1 MDIDIDDLLSN
12 WYKAKQEI
20 YLLEQKCEKYKKVS
34 EKIMSQLDKNTLNTS
49 SYSLKKID
57 IVRNTISKNDVP
69 SDIWDKYSKRNKY
82 SSFYLT
88 PANKIKKSPKR
99 KIKKSL

>member
-20 YLLEQKCEKYKKVS
+20 CLLEQKCEKYKKVS
-34 EKIMSQLDKNTLNTS
+34 EKIMSQSDKNTLNTS

-57 IVRNTISKNDVP
+57 INIDLNTNIQSDDNIATHDTLKRIQIAEND
-69 SDIWDKYSKRNKY
+69 KLK
-82 SSFYLT
+82 
-88 PANKIKKSPKR
+88 A
-99 KIKKSL
+99 